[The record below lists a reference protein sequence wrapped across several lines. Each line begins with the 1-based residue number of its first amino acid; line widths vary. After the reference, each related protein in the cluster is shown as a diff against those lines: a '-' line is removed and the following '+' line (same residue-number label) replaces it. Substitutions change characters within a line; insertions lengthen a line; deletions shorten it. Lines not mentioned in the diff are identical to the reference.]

1 MTLNSKYGNKFLFV
15 LIVLFAVII
24 FFISY
29 YFIQENRNDSL
40 KLLIDQGSSFT
51 ESLAQAAENAITSES
66 FYEYL
71 IYKRYHELIIE
82 ISMSEQLPNQQSLV
96 RFASDH
102 NLFSIHIFDTS
113 GDLISEGIAD
123 GVRSAL
129 PDNIYGQ
136 VINLYEFQES
146 NFKLI
151 LDDFYSPG
159 GAYHYFLELTN
170 DQKHVI
176 VIAADAYYYID
187 ALSETQIGFLARKM
201 VLEKGVEYI
210 IYQTSH
216 EVIFSSIKP
225 ENIFP
230 LASDS
235 FLTAVLNTDTVVNR
249 LYEFQEQTILELV
262 RPFATEDYPIGVFRV
277 GLSLDSYYTIAYGYD
292 IQIIT
297 FAIILFGLLVIV
309 SLYLRGREKRKEI
322 SLQYQ
327 QIKSVTDKIFDEMR
341 TGVAVLDSIG
351 TISLCNRAFDTIF
364 GVGKCIGSQWSD
376 IIPENDN
383 ILKNL
388 LKNNESGSEVETTN
402 IFNGVTKTLLISSSK
417 IEANPDSTVIVV
429 YDITRLKQ
437 YEKESA
443 RKERLSELG
452 DLAAGVAHE
461 IRNPLNT
468 ISIAT
473 QRLATEFVP
482 TNNKQEYHDFTN
494 QIKSETKRLNKI
506 ITKFLALTRDQKK
519 YNDKINLSV
528 ILNDFIN
535 FIFHETDQL
544 KINLISEINNNLIT
558 NGNIDEMKQ
567 VFTNLYNN
575 AKEALNNRTNKQIKI
590 SAIKNDKQIIII
602 FEDNGQGI
610 PKENYD
616 KIFTPYFTTKEAGT
630 GLGLPMVYKIIN
642 EMGGEVKVCESDL
655 GGAKILIEL

>member
-1 MTLNSKYGNKFLFV
+1 MILSSKYGNKLLFF
-15 LIVLFAVII
+15 LIVLFAIII
-24 FFISY
+24 FFTSY

-40 KLLIDQGSSFT
+40 RLLINQGSSFT

-82 ISMSEQLPNQQSLV
+82 ISMSEQIPNQQSLV

-102 NLFSIHIFDTS
+102 NLFSIHVFDIN
-113 GDLISEGIAD
+113 GGLISEGIA
-123 GVRSAL
+123 GGIRSAL
-129 PDNIYGQ
+129 PVNIYDQ
-136 VINLYEFQES
+136 VINLYESKEN

-187 ALSETQIGFLARKM
+187 ALSETQIGFLAQKM

-230 LASDS
+230 LANDS
-235 FLTAVLNTDTVVNR
+235 FLTTALNTDTVVNR
-249 LYEFQEQTILELV
+249 LFEFQGKTILELV

-277 GLSLDSYYTIAYGYD
+277 GLSLESYYAIAYGYD

-297 FAIILFGLLVIV
+297 FAIILFGLLVIA
-309 SLYLRGREKRKEI
+309 SLYLRGREKRKKI

-341 TGVAVLDSIG
+341 TGVAVLDNIG
-351 TISLCNRAFDTIF
+351 TISLCNRAFDDIL
-364 GVGKCIGSQWSD
+364 GVRGCIGSQWSD
-376 IIPENDN
+376 IIPEDDN
-383 ILKNL
+383 ILNDL
-388 LKNNESGSEVETTN
+388 LENNERGSESETTN
-402 IFNGVTKTLLISSSK
+402 IFNGVAKTLLISSSK

-429 YDITRLKQ
+429 YDITKLKK

-443 RKERLSELG
+443 RKERISELG

-473 QRLATEFVP
+473 QRLAAEFEP
-482 TNNKQEYHDFTN
+482 TDNKQEYHDFTN
-494 QIKSETKRLNKI
+494 QIKSETKRLNEI
-506 ITKFLALTRDQKK
+506 ITKFLALTRDHKK
-519 YNDKINLSV
+519 YNNKINLSE
-528 ILNDFIN
+528 ILEDFIK
-535 FIFHETDQL
+535 FISHETNQL
-544 KINLISEINNNLIT
+544 KINLISEINKDLII
-558 NGNIDEMKQ
+558 NGSIDEVKQ
-567 VFTNLYNN
+567 VFTNLY
-575 AKEALNNRTNKQIKI
+575 
-590 SAIKNDKQIIII
+590 
-602 FEDNGQGI
+602 
-610 PKENYD
+610 
-616 KIFTPYFTTKEAGT
+616 
-630 GLGLPMVYKIIN
+630 
-642 EMGGEVKVCESDL
+642 
-655 GGAKILIEL
+655 